1 MLCHTRS
8 KLQSKLH
15 FRVWF
20 AWLHFWPR
28 KKRQKGENQT
38 QDIKEQPHTLTNQ
51 SLTTVLAQIPDT
63 AKPSS
68 AGWEELT
75 HWTA

>member
-1 MLCHTRS
+1 MSHALKTAI
-8 KLQSKLH
+8 KIALQSVVCL
-15 FRVWF
+15 
-20 AWLHFWPR
+20 AALLAT
-28 KKRQKGENQT
+28 QKEANGENQT
-38 QDIKEQPHTLTNQ
+38 KDIKEQPHTLTNQ

-68 AGWEELT
+68 AGREELT